1 MADPSTPEMADSS
14 APEMAD
20 SSIPE
25 IADSSAAEIANSP
38 TSEFD
43 SWVDGE
49 EADLPAPVPA
59 AMQVTYRARSLVIVE
74 SAFFASTT
82 SLLWLINAYIPP
94 GPLLRFAFPL
104 PIALAY
110 RRWGL
115 RAASMT
121 MLTTILLL
129 SVLMGPPRSLI
140 FLPYGLMALQLGAC
154 WQRGAGWP
162 TSIVLGSI
170 LGIVGVLFRYWMAS
184 FLLGEDVL
192 QFLIAQ
198 MAEFVDWGLSKLGI
212 LSQPGIALVG
222 GMLLLS
228 IAISSVVYLLVI
240 HLIAWA
246 LFDRLGSPIPRPPR
260 WIRRI
265 FDRF

>member
-1 MADPSTPEMADSS
+1 MADSSTPEMADSS
-14 APEMAD
+14 ASEAAD

-25 IADSSAAEIANSP
+25 MEDSAAAETVDS
-38 TSEFD
+38 SEFD
-43 SWVDGE
+43 SWVDGD
-49 EADLPAPVPA
+49 AGNLPAPSSAP
-59 AMQVTYRARSLVIVE
+59 MQVSYRARSLVLVE

-82 SLLWLINAYIPP
+82 SLLWLINAYVPP

-110 RRWGL
+110 RRWGI

-121 MLTTILLL
+121 MLTTLLLL

-154 WQRGAGWP
+154 WQKRVGWP
-162 TSIVLGSI
+162 ISIALGSL
-170 LGIVGVLFRYWMAS
+170 LGVMGVLFRYVMAS
-184 FLLGEDVL
+184 FLLGENVL
-192 QFLIAQ
+192 QYLIAQ

-212 LSQPGIALVG
+212 LSEPGVVLVG

-228 IAISSVVYLLVI
+228 ITISSVVYLSVI

-260 WIRRI
+260 WVRRI